1 MIQIR
6 NCSKAF
12 GAENIFHQ
20 LNLNINENEKIGLIG
35 PNGCGKTTLMQCI
48 AGIQQPDQ
56 GNIHITIPGLEIAY
70 LPQQVS
76 APEGQS
82 IAAYLGLP
90 ASNLETAYQ
99 ELEILS
105 KDILNQADA
114 YNQLLETIQITET
127 LLENI
132 QPMQSALGMEEISL
146 FTPFNHLSS
155 GQKTRFGLLRIA
167 LHKPPAI
174 LLDEPTN
181 HLDQNGR
188 AWLIQWV
195 KLSQSAFLLISHDRD
210 FIDNV
215 ANRIWYMD
223 KQKQDF
229 TQFEGNYSD
238 FKSFQLN
245 QHEKQV
251 KTQELQQEEI
261 TQLKHAARVA
271 RAQAVKKKGGKG
283 DSGDK
288 FAKGFFNDRT
298 TSMVKKAKNIEKRIQ
313 ELENTMENLDSKD
326 WLLSI
331 KFNETERSS
340 QRIIETQQIIFGYGK
355 HEVVR
360 SSGLSLRYGDRI
372 VLTGE
377 NGSGKTTIMQTLMG
391 NIPPLDGIITTGH
404 EIKRGYLTQEQS
416 DMPDD
421 LNAVTY
427 LQSILPKEET
437 SVRNFLARY
446 LFTADKV
453 HQPIASLSNGETKRL
468 ALAGLVYSGC
478 NVLFLDEPLN
488 HLDIP
493 SREQIQSALQQFS
506 GTILVVE
513 HDPYFINSF
522 PNQEWQ
528 IKDGKVII
536 IPR

>member
-1 MIQIR
+1 
-6 NCSKAF
+6 
-12 GAENIFHQ
+12 
-20 LNLNINENEKIGLIG
+20 
-35 PNGCGKTTLMQCI
+35 
-48 AGIQQPDQ
+48 
-56 GNIHITIPGLEIAY
+56 
-70 LPQQVS
+70 
-76 APEGQS
+76 
-82 IAAYLGLP
+82 
-90 ASNLETAYQ
+90 
-99 ELEILS
+99 
-105 KDILNQADA
+105 
-114 YNQLLETIQITET
+114 
-127 LLENI
+127 
-132 QPMQSALGMEEISL
+132 
-146 FTPFNHLSS
+146 
-155 GQKTRFGLLRIA
+155 
-167 LHKPPAI
+167 
-174 LLDEPTN
+174 
-181 HLDQNGR
+181 
-188 AWLIQWV
+188 
-195 KLSQSAFLLISHDRD
+195 
-210 FIDNV
+210 
-215 ANRIWYMD
+215 MD
-223 KQKQDF
+223 KQKLEL

-238 FKSFQLN
+238 FKTFQLN
-245 QHEKQV
+245 QYEKQV
-251 KTQELQQEEI
+251 KAQELQQEEI

-288 FAKGFFNDRT
+288 FAKGYFNDRT
-298 TSMVKKAKNIEKRIQ
+298 TSMVKKAKNIEKRIE
-313 ELENTMENLDSKD
+313 ELQDNVENLDSKD

-340 QRIIETQQIIFGYGK
+340 ERVIETQHIVFGYGD
-355 HEVVR
+355 HEVVQ

-391 NIPPLDGIITTGH
+391 NIAPLEGIITSGH

-421 LNAVTY
+421 LNPVTY
-427 LQSILPKEET
+427 IQNILPKDET

-453 HQPIASLSNGETKRL
+453 HQPIASLSNGEKKRL

-493 SREQIQSALQQFS
+493 SREQIQAALQQFS

-522 PNQEWQ
+522 PNQEWK
-528 IKDGKVII
+528 IKNGKVLVV
-536 IPR
+536 PK